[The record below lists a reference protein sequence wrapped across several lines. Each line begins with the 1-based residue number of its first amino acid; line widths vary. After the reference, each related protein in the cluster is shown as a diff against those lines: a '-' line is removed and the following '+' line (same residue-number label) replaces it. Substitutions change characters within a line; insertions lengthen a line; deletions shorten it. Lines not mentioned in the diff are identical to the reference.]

1 MIRGL
6 VVMMIRGFPLREF
19 SKGRIMNMR
28 KCALNSIRSK
38 TTRLSDRFGI
48 PILPTQRFTSID
60 CGSSYRST
68 YTDYEGIE
76 WVSDSNLT
84 SEGTSIRLS
93 DNVLNQV
100 LVTMRVFNG
109 SQNKYCYSITNSMN
123 SYIVPKAFFLVRASI
138 KAGANP
144 PFTPRNNDGMF
155 RLKMIVDADEWQDVE
170 IPYQDTRWWTYDMYT
185 RAQRNSIDVCFA
197 RDGPDGDAPF
207 VSGLELRP
215 LPDTLSTTLLMNG
228 TGRIFICMGHS
239 SYGVLSSE
247 NLTYPDDTLD
257 RYWISYNASMSNV
270 ITTEETINT
279 LNNVDQPPQK
289 ILQSSYTG
297 TSFTST
303 WTGLEVDSKHYVQF
317 YFAEID
323 PLVTASG
330 MRVFNISANGMDLTS
345 TPIDVFSEVG
355 ANTAYSYQ
363 AVVDPDTTGSI
374 RFSFNPVGNS
384 TFSPFLAAAE
394 LFNTR
399 ISNAL
404 TPSAIGQ

>member
-1 MIRGL
+1 MIVSPSL
-6 VVMMIRGFPLREF
+6 VT
-19 SKGRIMNMR
+19 KQ
-28 KCALNSIRSK
+28 NSTSDLAAMASDSIS
-38 TTRLSDRFGI
+38 TFLSVVSVQFMLLWSIGSSQK
-48 PILPTQRFTSID
+48 PGFTSID

-247 NLTYPDDTLD
+247 NLTSVDVVESIKSILGL
-257 RYWISYNASMSNV
+257 SN
-270 ITTEETINT
+270 
-279 LNNVDQPPQK
+279 
-289 ILQSSYTG
+289 YTG
-297 TSFTST
+297 DPCLPAGYGYNWLNCSKDNPGIAAIILSNYQ
-303 WTGLEVDSKHYVQF
+303 TGGKIPTELNQLTTLTDIYL
-317 YFAEID
+317 D
-323 PLVTASG
+323 G
-330 MRVFNISANGMDLTS
+330 NNLTS
-345 TPIDVFSEVG
+345 LISVILKASWFLISQTTS
-355 ANTAYSYQ
+355 S
-363 AVVDPDTTGSI
+363 VVPS
-374 RFSFNPVGNS
+374 
-384 TFSPFLAAAE
+384 LAPW
-394 LFNTR
+394 R
-399 ISNAL
+399 H
-404 TPSAIGQ
+404 